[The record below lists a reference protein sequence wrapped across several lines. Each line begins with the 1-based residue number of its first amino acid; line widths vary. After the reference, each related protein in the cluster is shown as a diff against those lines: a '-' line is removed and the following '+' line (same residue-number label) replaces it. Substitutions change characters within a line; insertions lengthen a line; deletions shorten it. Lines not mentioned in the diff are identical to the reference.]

1 MSYSAPALGGL
12 LALALLSACQT
23 PKPAAPVKS
32 AAVPASPL
40 PAEAPLIWK
49 NEAYALYADRVEQG
63 PYVGRAVSRTELT
76 SNYQSP
82 ANAYQDPRITFKFSL
97 NGADNEMAPGRDHSI
112 VALPRAGSTALE
124 TPVLTFGQQ
133 FVDKTEVSANTYLAP
148 NTPLT
153 IRLDMRPV
161 LAAFKKQ
168 GYFTTYAGEKLYAQ
182 DFKGVFVAG
191 NTAPL
196 SWDFAN
202 LAGKQ
207 ELELKDPDGN
217 GIYEVTLVLNQPKAA
232 KSTAGR
238 WQQTLNTADFPQ
250 YRSDYPLTDALY
262 NLALEEA
269 RRAVEP
275 DSTFRTG
282 QEWAG
287 VWTRDISYSIILA
300 QATLQ
305 PKVAMNSLLRKV
317 SANGRIIQDTGTG
330 GAYPCSTDRMIW
342 AVAAWEIYLVT
353 GDEAWLR
360 KVYPIIKRSI
370 EDDQQNAYD
379 PNSTLLWRNPS
390 YLKPEDIPSFYPQGS
405 LTFLVRGESSFLDWR
420 EQTYPRWMQ
429 PVDIYQSENLGTNAV
444 HYQANVVLA
453 KMAERLGQQ
462 EVAQFHSATAVHIKS
477 GINYTLWTDHGYYGQ
492 YRYGRNYL
500 TLSPK
505 AETLGEA
512 LCVLFG
518 VAEEARAQSVVQ
530 NTPTTAFGT
539 PCIYPQIPGIPPYH
553 NNAVWPF
560 VQSFWA
566 LAGAEVGNEASVLES
581 MAAVYRPA
589 ALFLTNK
596 ENFVA
601 DNGDFAGTQINS
613 SNMLWSL
620 SGSLALVYKV
630 LFGMRF
636 APEGLVLRPFVP
648 QALQGRRELTG
659 FRYRGAVL
667 DIELQ
672 GFGNEISTI
681 TLDGQPLPNATIP
694 TTLTGRH
701 TVRITLKNQALFSVG
716 PNHVPNRFAPETP
729 TVRYTAGRLSW
740 APVAGASAYQVLR
753 NGRFAA
759 RTTETSVAVMPATY
773 AEYQVVA
780 VDGQGLESFASE
792 PLVVAARPAQL
803 VQLESSAPKSG
814 KPYKGF
820 SGAGFV
826 EISKTVNTRLAIPV
840 TVAETGLYALDFRYA
855 NGNGPLNTDN
865 KCAIRT
871 LRLSRQPLGTVVL
884 PQRGVAEWSNW
895 GFTNP
900 VLVQLAKGQHTLT
913 LSFESANENMNGE
926 VNQAMLDYL
935 RITRVE

>member
-63 PYVGRAVSRTELT
+63 PHVGRAVSRTELT

-82 ANAYQDPRITFKFSL
+82 ANAYQAPRITFKFSL

-133 FVDKTEVSANTYLAP
+133 FVDKTEVPANTYLAP

-217 GIYEVTLVLNQPKAA
+217 GIYEVMLVLNQPKAA

-353 GDEAWLR
+353 GDEDWLR
-360 KVYPIIKRSI
+360 KVYPIIKNSL
-370 EDDQQNAYD
+370 DDDRQNAYD
-379 PNSTLLWRNPS
+379 AQS
-390 YLKPEDIPSFYPQGS
+390 G
-405 LTFLVRGESSFLDWR
+405 LVRGESSFLDWR

-444 HYQANVVLA
+444 HFQANVVLSEMAGQLGDTTTAGQYWRLA
-453 KMAERLGQQ
+453 KTIR
-462 EVAQFHSATAVHIKS
+462 T
-477 GINYTLWTDHGYYGQ
+477 GINTHLWQPEKGYYGQ
-492 YRYGRNYL
+492 YLYGRNFL
-500 TLSPK
+500 SLSPK
-505 AETLGEA
+505 AEALGEA
-512 LCVLFG
+512 LSVLYD
-518 VAEEARAQSVVQ
+518 VARSARATSVIAR
-530 NTPTTAFGT
+530 TPVTAYGI
-539 PCIYPQIPGIPPYH
+539 PCVYPQIPGIPPYH

-560 VQSFWA
+560 VQSLWG
-566 LAGAEVGNEASVLES
+566 LAAAKVANEQAFLES

-601 DNGDFAGTQINS
+601 QNGDFAGTQINS

-620 SGSLALVYKV
+620 SGSLGLVYKG
-630 LFGMRF
+630 LFGMNF
-636 APEGLVLRPFVP
+636 EPTQLVFRPFVP
-648 QALQGRRELTG
+648 KALQGTRTLTN
-659 FRYRGAVL
+659 FHYRKAVL
-667 DIELQ
+667 DIELT
-672 GFGNEISTI
+672 GYGNRIDSM
-681 TLDGQPLPNATIP
+681 TLDGSPVTDNAIP
-694 TTLTGRH
+694 ASLTGH
-701 TVRITLKNQALFSVG
+701 HQVRIALVNSV
-716 PNHVPNRFAPETP
+716 PEPTYVVTHAENAFAPETP
-729 TVRYTAGRLSW
+729 AVHYAAGRLSW

-759 RTTETSVAVMPATY
+759 RTTETSVAVTPAAY
-773 AEYQVVA
+773 AEYQLVA

-803 VQLESSAPKSG
+803 VQLETRAPKSG

-826 EISKTVNTRLAIPV
+826 EISKTANTRLTIPV
-840 TVAETGLYALDFRYA
+840 TVAEAGLYALDFRYA

-865 KCAIRT
+865 KCALRT
-871 LRLSRQPLGTVVL
+871 LRLGRQPLGTVVL

-895 GFTNP
+895 GFTNS
-900 VLVQLAKGQHTLT
+900 VLVQLPKGQHTLT
-913 LSFESANENMNGE
+913 LSFEPTNENMNGE

-935 RITRVE
+935 RVTRVE